1 MKTKLI
7 LLIAAFFT
15 VAYAGAVPASQKPF
29 DITQPDGTV
38 ITLHMVGDEY
48 YHWTETTDNQ
58 VVICS
63 EEGYY
68 EYATIQ
74 NGEIV
79 PSGVK
84 ASNTIVDSQVN
95 TRAALPNR
103 EQMVD
108 LMMDKRRTIIAQ
120 MDSLARAEEL
130 SDPSLNTRAS
140 SNISLTKG
148 NQKVLCILM
157 EFPDRSFTKTKAD
170 FQNMWNQTGYNVEGS
185 MGSVK
190 DFYYENSYSQMNV
203 TATVVGP
210 YMAEHNSSYYAAQD
224 KNTLSESNV
233 RDLVREAIQ
242 AAKDDVQFKNF
253 DVNEDKFVD
262 AVHIVFA
269 GYAADANDNIGLI
282 WSHKWQLQNAVWQG
296 LYRAKDYFITSE
308 LAGYDGNKIAPIGTV
323 CHEYGHQLGAPDF
336 YNNTAYAGTG
346 PWDVMGSGAR
356 NSTIA
361 EEGRCPAHHNPYTKA
376 YIFDWAT
383 PTVIS
388 SSVSN
393 TNYTLSSSHN
403 TATIYRI
410 NTSTDNEFFLLENR
424 QRIMSTFNF
433 HIPVPSL
440 GGLLIYHIHSD
451 IEAAIANKN
460 VNGSHPQKCY
470 IVSAKAT
477 SDPTTNPASYGSIG
491 ECAYPESTR
500 NMFTST
506 STPSARSWAGVATGV
521 DLCYIKRSGTDITF
535 LVNPRINGYTMLT
548 SQETYTIPNL
558 PTTANVKWTYTFT
571 PSSNSTDHMSGNAI
585 TFVNG
590 DSTASVVV
598 KRGTYQTVETTL
610 PDPETG
616 IVPLPRPVIKLFAG
630 TVVLKA
636 TITSGTNTYV
646 TTKTITLPDSDN
658 ILPPINQIDG
668 TTDTTIEVTATAN
681 VENNSIATYRLR
693 HANPIS
699 ADNSVVH
706 VENLSDAGDDYIPY
720 DGNYTLEVWHDQL
733 GLVERIED
741 NTPYLYLDCGDMP
754 TGVYQMILIVNEQIV
769 AQSKLLKL

>member
-1 MKTKLI
+1 MKAKLV
-7 LLIAAFFT
+7 LLIAAFFI

-58 VVICS
+58 VVIRS

-84 ASNTIVDSQVN
+84 ASNTIVDAQLN
-95 TRAALPNR
+95 MRAALPNR

-157 EFPDRSFTKTKAD
+157 EFPDRSFIKTKAD

-185 MGSVK
+185 YGSVK
-190 DFYYENSYSQMNV
+190 DFYYENSYGHMNV

-210 YMAEHNSSYYAAQD
+210 YMAQNNSSYYDTGQNIGA
-224 KNTLSESNV
+224 SNV
-233 RDLVREAIQ
+233 KILVSEALQ
-242 AAKDDVQFKNF
+242 AAKADIQFADF
-253 DVNEDKFVD
+253 DVNKDYIVD

-269 GYAADANDNIGLI
+269 GYAKEAGYASTGLI
-282 WSHKWQLQNAVWQG
+282 WSHHGYLPVFSHNGYFV
-296 LYRAKDYFITSE
+296 DEYFITSE
-308 LAGYDGNKIAPIGTV
+308 LANNSGTKIAPIGTV
-323 CHEYGHQLGAPDF
+323 CHEYGHQLGAPD
-336 YNNTAYAGTG
+336 YYGENNFIGTG
-346 PWDVMGSGAR
+346 DWDVMGSG
-356 NSTIA
+356 NWNGPSNGS
-361 EEGRCPAHHNPYTKA
+361 GRCPAHHNPYTKA

-383 PTVIS
+383 PTVIN

-393 TNYTLSSSHN
+393 ATYTLTPVHN
-403 TATIYRI
+403 THCIYRI
-410 NTSTDNEFFLLENR
+410 NTSTSNEFFLLENKR
-424 QRIMSTFNF
+424 SVANTFN
-433 HIPVPSL
+433 HKVPSP
-440 GGLLIYHIHSD
+440 GGLLIYHIHAD
-451 IEAAIANKN
+451 IENAIEHKT
-460 VNGSHPQKCY
+460 VNDFHPQKCY
-470 IVSAKAT
+470 IVCANA
-477 SDPTTNPASYGSIG
+477 TTNPTSTPASYGSMGI
-491 ECAYPESTR
+491 ECAYPYNSNTF
-500 NMFTST
+500 FTST
-506 STPSARSWAGVATGV
+506 SIPSAKSWAGIATGV
-521 DLCYIKRSGTDITF
+521 DLCYIQRDGNNIKF
-535 LVNPRINGYTMLT
+535 VVNPRINGWDIL
-548 SQETYTIPNL
+548 SNEGTYSIPNT
-558 PTTANVKWTYTFT
+558 PENAKVKWTYTFT
-571 PSSNSTDHMSGNAI
+571 PSSNSMDHMSGNAI

-598 KRGTYQTVETTL
+598 KRGTYETVETTL

-616 IVPLPRPVIKLFAG
+616 IVPLPRLVIKLFAG

-636 TITSGTNTYV
+636 TITYAQYSYV
-646 TTKTITLPDSDN
+646 TTKTITLPDITN
-658 ILPPINQIDG
+658 ILPPIDRLYGI
-668 TTDTTIEVTATAN
+668 TDTIIELATTAD

-706 VENLSDAGDDYIPY
+706 VEKLADAGDDYIPY
-720 DGNYTLEVWHDQL
+720 NGNYTLEVWHDQL

>member
-7 LLIAAFFT
+7 LLIAAFFI

-58 VVICS
+58 VVIRS

-185 MGSVK
+185 SGSIK
-190 DFYYENSYSQMNV
+190 DFYYENSYGQMNV
-203 TATVVGP
+203 TATVIGP
-210 YMAEHNSSYYAAQD
+210 YMAEHNSTYYATNGQTTAGSKV
-224 KNTLSESNV
+224 KN
-233 RDLVREAIQ
+233 LVREAIQ
-242 AAKDDVQFKNF
+242 AAKDDIQFANF
-253 DVNEDKFVD
+253 DINEDKFVD
-262 AVHIVFA
+262 AIHVVFA
-269 GYAADANDNIGLI
+269 GYAQGNNPTQGLI
-282 WSHKWQLQNAVWQG
+282 WPHQGALTTAVWQSS
-296 LYRAKDYFITSE
+296 YRAKEYFITSE
-308 LAGYDGNKIAPIGTV
+308 LAENVGTKIAPIGTV
-323 CHEYGHQLGAPDF
+323 CHEYGHQLGAPD
-336 YNNTAYAGTG
+336 YYGTNGNNGFPGTG
-346 PWDVMGSGAR
+346 QWDVMGEG
-356 NSTIA
+356 NMNGPLLD
-361 EEGRCPAHHNPYTKA
+361 EGRTPADHNPYTKA
-376 YIFDWAT
+376 YIFDWVT
-383 PTVIS
+383 PTVINS
-388 SSVSN
+388 YVSN
-393 TNYTLSSSHN
+393 GIYTLTPSN
-403 TATIYRI
+403 NAACIYRI
-410 NTSTDNEFFLLENR
+410 NTSTNNEFFLLENNR
-424 QRIMSTFNF
+424 
-433 HIPVPSL
+433 SL
-440 GGLLIYHIHSD
+440 ATDNTWIDETNGGLLIYHIHSD
-451 IEAAIANKN
+451 MADCTKSDM
-460 VNGSHPQKCY
+460 VNESHPQKCY
-470 IVSAKAT
+470 IVCASAT
-477 SDPTTNPASYGSIG
+477 SNPTSSPSSYGSTG
-491 ECAYPESTR
+491 FDCAYPYNSKTS
-500 NMFTST
+500 FTSY
-506 STPSARSWAGVATGV
+506 STPSSQSWAGVSTGV
-521 DLCYIKRSGTDITF
+521 NLHYIQRSGVNITF
-535 LVNPRINGYTMLT
+535 IVNPKINGDGTLT
-548 SQETYTIPNL
+548 SPATYSTALPAGATI
-558 PTTANVKWTYTFT
+558 KWTYTFT
-571 PSSNSTDHMSGNAI
+571 PSAICEHMPGEPI
-585 TFVNG
+585 VFVNG
-590 DSTASVVV
+590 DNTASVTIR
-598 KRGTYQTVETTL
+598 RGTYPILEPTNPRIGEGVELT
-610 PDPETG
+610 
-616 IVPLPRPVIKLFAG
+616 PLPTLKPFSG
-630 TVVLKA
+630 TLVLKA
-636 TITSGTNTYV
+636 TITFNGSPYV
-646 TTKTITLPDSDN
+646 MTKTITLPDSDN
-658 ILPPINQIDG
+658 VLPPIDQIDG
-668 TTDTTIEVTATAN
+668 TTDTTIEVATTAD

-699 ADNSVVH
+699 VDNSVVH
-706 VENLSDAGDDYIPY
+706 IEKLSDAGDDYIPY

>member
-1 MKTKLI
+1 MKTRFIILIVI
-7 LLIAAFFT
+7 LL
-15 VAYAGAVPASQKPF
+15 VVECVQAGSASPKPF
-29 DITQPDGTV
+29 DIIQPDGTV

-58 VVICS
+58 VVIRS

-84 ASNTIVDSQVN
+84 ASNTIVDAQLN

-103 EQMVD
+103 EQLVD
-108 LMMDKRRTIIAQ
+108 LMWNKRTAIIKEI
-120 MDSLARAEEL
+120 DSLARVEEL
-130 SDPSLNTRAS
+130 SIPASNTRAS

-170 FQNMWNQTGYNVEGS
+170 FQNMWNQTGYNVEESYGS
-185 MGSVK
+185 IK
-190 DFYYENSYSQMNV
+190 DFYYENSYGQMNV

-210 YMAEHNSSYYAAQD
+210 YMAQNNSSYYATD
-224 KNTLSESNV
+224 GPTTINSTNV
-233 RDLVREAIQ
+233 EALIREALL
-242 AAKDDVQFKNF
+242 AAKADVRFADF
-253 DVNEDKFVD
+253 DINHDKIVD
-262 AVHIVFA
+262 AVHIVHA
-269 GYAADANDNIGLI
+269 GYSQSYNSNAGLI
-282 WSHKWQLQNAVWQG
+282 WPHQGWVSSAVSQG
-296 LYRAKDYFITSE
+296 LYHANRYFITSE
-308 LAGYDGNKIAPIGTV
+308 LAEASGTKIAPIGTV
-323 CHEYGHQLGAPDF
+323 CHEYGHQLGALDF
-336 YNNTAYAGTG
+336 YTNNANTGTG
-346 PWDVMGSGAR
+346 QWDVMGSGDW
-356 NSTIA
+356 NGPNGN
-361 EEGRCPAHHNPYTKA
+361 GRCPAHHNPYTKA
-376 YIFDWAT
+376 HTFDWVI

-388 SSVSN
+388 SSESN
-393 TNYTLSSSHN
+393 ALYTLTPVHN
-403 TATIYRI
+403 TSCIYRI
-410 NTSTDNEFFLLENR
+410 NTSTQNEYFLLENKCAVT
-424 QRIMSTFNF
+424 SSFN
-433 HIPVPSL
+433 HWIPGS

-451 IEAAIANKN
+451 ISNYSIGYFPND
-460 VNGSHPQKCY
+460 SHPQKCY
-470 IVSAKAT
+470 IVCASAT
-477 SDPTTNPASYGSIG
+477 SDPTSNPSSYGSVG
-491 ECAYPESTR
+491 TSCAYPYNSNTF
-500 NMFTST
+500 FTST
-506 STPSARSWAGVATGV
+506 SIPSAKSWAGVATGV
-521 DLCYIKRSGTDITF
+521 DLCYIQRDGDNIKF
-535 LVNPRINGYTMLT
+535 VVNPRINGWDILST
-548 SQETYTIPNL
+548 EGTYSIPNI
-558 PTTANVKWTYTFT
+558 PENAKVKWTYTFT
-571 PSSNSTDHMSGNAI
+571 PSSNSMDHMSGNAI

-616 IVPLPRPVIKLFAG
+616 IVPMPRPVIKLFAG

-636 TITSGTNTYV
+636 TITYAQYSYV

-658 ILPPINQIDG
+658 VLPPINQIDG
-668 TTDTTIEVTATAN
+668 ITDTTIEVTATADV

-693 HANPIS
+693 HSNPIS

-706 VENLSDAGDDYIPY
+706 VEKLSDAGDDYIPY
-720 DGNYTLEVWHDQL
+720 NGNYTLEVWHDQL